1 MTVPLRALIVD
12 DERLARAELRRLCS
26 AIPAL
31 ELIGECTG
39 GRDAVAAVRR
49 ERPDILLLD
58 VEMPGVN
65 GFDVLELLQ
74 HDDVPAV
81 ILVTAY
87 DKYAL
92 RAFAA
97 HAVDYILKPAE
108 PARLRDAV
116 ESARA
121 RVEARDFEG
130 RRKQLAALLSEIKA
144 RSGRA
149 DAIAVPADGGLLR
162 IPLTAIDW
170 LQAEDNYVRVHAAG
184 KSHLLRSTL
193 AALEK
198 QLDAKDFVRIHR
210 SAIVSLSKISR
221 LRRVAPSRYA
231 IVLAN
236 GVQLRLSRAYRKPTI
251 AALRRS
257 LATD

>member
-1 MTVPLRALIVD
+1 MTAPLRALIVD

-31 ELIGECTG
+31 ELIGECSG

-65 GFDVLELLQ
+65 GFDVIELLQ
-74 HDDVPAV
+74 HNEIPAV

-92 RAFAA
+92 RAFDV

-108 PARLRDAV
+108 PARLRAAV
-116 ESARA
+116 ESART
-121 RVEARDFEG
+121 RVEARAIEG
-130 RRKQLAALLSEIKA
+130 RRQHLTALLDEIKG
-144 RSGRA
+144 RSRRA
-149 DAIAVPADGGLLR
+149 DSIAVPSHGGILR
-162 IPLTAIDW
+162 IPMTAVDW
-170 LQAEDNYVRVHAAG
+170 LQAEDNYVRIHSGG
-184 KSHLLRSTL
+184 KSYLLRSTL

-198 QLDAKDFVRIHR
+198 KLDAKEFVRIHR
-210 SAIVSLSKISR
+210 SAIASVSKIAR
-221 LRRVAPSRYA
+221 LRRSALNHYA
-231 IVLAN
+231 IVLDN
-236 GVQLRLSRAYRKPTI
+236 GVQLRLSRAYRKRVVSV
-251 AALRRS
+251 LRS
-257 LATD
+257 PLATE